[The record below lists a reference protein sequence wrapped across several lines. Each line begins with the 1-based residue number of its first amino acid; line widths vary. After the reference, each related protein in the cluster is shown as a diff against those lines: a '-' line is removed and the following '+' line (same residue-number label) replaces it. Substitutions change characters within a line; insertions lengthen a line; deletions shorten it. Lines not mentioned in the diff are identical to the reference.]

1 MTPRAELAELL
12 RQARLAAGYSSQA
25 KLAKALHVSRPLIS
39 RAENAGEALPSAD
52 LLAGYADATGVDAGK
67 IAELTERAK
76 SGTPEFFMPY
86 KQAEAVASI
95 LWCWSPTLVPG
106 LLQCGPYARALFD
119 IEGHSL
125 NRIEELVTARMERQ
139 AVIGRAHLT
148 AVIDQHVLN
157 RLIGSPAVMAEQC
170 GYLASMAEQR
180 KIALH
185 VMPENVNIG
194 AGGALDIATGS
205 TATTVCLTTGLDD
218 VTSTASDVVVKAMQ
232 TFERILGAAMPC
244 AESLTLVRA
253 MEDQWKTRI

>member
-52 LLAGYADATGVDAGK
+52 VLAGYADATGVDAAK
-67 IAELTERAK
+67 VVELTERAK

-86 KQAEAVASI
+86 KQAEAVARI

-125 NRIEELVTARMERQ
+125 SRIDELVTARMERQ
-139 AVIGRAHLT
+139 AVIGRAHVT
-148 AVIDQHVLN
+148 AVIDQHVLH
-157 RLIGSPAVMAEQC
+157 RLIGLPAVMSEQC

-205 TATTVCLTTGLDD
+205 TTTTVCLTTGLDD
-218 VTSTASDVVVKAMQ
+218 VTSTAPDVVVKAMQ

-253 MEDQWKTRI
+253 MEDQWKTQI

>member
-1 MTPRAELAELL
+1 
-12 RQARLAAGYSSQA
+12 
-25 KLAKALHVSRPLIS
+25 VSRPLIS

-52 LLAGYADATGVDAGK
+52 VLAGYVEATAVDPRK
-67 IAELTERAK
+67 IAELSERAK

-86 KQAEAVASI
+86 KQAEAMASI
-95 LWCWSPTLVPG
+95 LRCWSPTLVPG
-106 LLQCGPYARALFD
+106 LLQCSPYARALFD

-125 NRIEELVTARMERQ
+125 GRIDELVTARIERQ
-139 AVIGRAHLT
+139 AVIGRAYLV
-148 AVIDQHVLN
+148 AVIDQHVLH
-157 RLIGSPAVMAEQC
+157 RLIGSPAVMSEQC

-194 AGGALDIATGS
+194 AGGALDIATGD

-218 VTSTASDVVVKAMQ
+218 VTSTAPDVVVKAMQ

-244 AESLTLVRA
+244 AESLALVRA

>member
-1 MTPRAELAELL
+1 M
-12 RQARLAAGYSSQA
+12 
-25 KLAKALHVSRPLIS
+25 
-39 RAENAGEALPSAD
+39 
-52 LLAGYADATGVDAGK
+52 
-67 IAELTERAK
+67 
-76 SGTPEFFMPY
+76 
-86 KQAEAVASI
+86 ASI
-95 LWCWSPTLVPG
+95 LRCWSPLVPG

-125 NRIEELVTARMERQ
+125 SRIDELVTARMERQ
-139 AVIGRAHLT
+139 AVIGRAYLT
-148 AVIDQHVLN
+148 AVIDQHVLH
-157 RLIGSPAVMAEQC
+157 RLIGSPAVMSEQC

-194 AGGALDIATGS
+194 AGGALDIATGD
-205 TATTVCLTTGLDD
+205 TTTTVCLTTGLDD